1 MKKVFDLG
9 TIFVIFAAIISG
21 IYLIDVMSSNK
32 VLADTT
38 VVASSNSVAESGIN
52 MINDA
57 RAISVIV
64 MLAVLAIVTL
74 IVSIRIIRKAEKE

>member
-38 VVASSNSVAESGIN
+38 VVASSNSIAENGIR
-52 MINDA
+52 MVSDA
-57 RAISVIV
+57 RAIFVIV
-64 MLAVLAIVTL
+64 MLTILAIVTL
-74 IVSIRIIRKAEKE
+74 IASIRIIRKAEKE